1 MGKQYQDGLTIVTEI
16 KEGAIGDLRIAL
28 SLIEADIEENPYI
41 PFVTFDTLHFCRWII
56 FEEQYGKSNPRFP
69 STLVLSSN
77 FDEPFEFHL
86 KELYDKGIN
95 GLNLVYQHCK
105 GYPAENERSP
115 ERVKDYMRRHNV
127 GYNTLYVGT
136 RGRTVIQIRREAD
149 LRTKIQLYLDKAIC
163 DPEFKDLGPE
173 AVRGKI
179 QQFVE
184 SQPELQWALEK
195 TIFES
200 SKWPRLRDLWPI
212 LLILL
217 IAIFPIIIGSLTT
230 GWIGAGLFFL
240 MILFILG
247 AALKLRTLE
256 KNDEQYPAVTDYK
269 HVRDLSVREDQ
280 IVQNQM
286 SSITYVKAG
295 WLRRTVLQ
303 IVLWAIDMAGRYI
316 YTKGKLGSIPSI
328 HYARWVMVDQGIRL
342 IFFSNFDGSWE
353 NYLGDFIDKAAS
365 GLTAVWSNTRG
376 FPRSR
381 GLVNEG
387 ATDEQRFKA
396 YARNSQVI
404 TNVWFSAYKR
414 LSVQNINNNSHI
426 RSGLFAALNQGQIK
440 EWLRR
445 F

>member
-1 MGKQYQDGLTIVTEI
+1 MGKQYQDGLTIVAEI

-41 PFVTFDTLHFCRWII
+41 PFVTFDTLHFCRWVI
-56 FEEQYGKSNPRFP
+56 FEEQYEISHHRFP
-69 STLVLSSN
+69 STLVFSSN
-77 FDEPFEFHL
+77 FDEPFESHL
-86 KELYDKGIN
+86 KELQDKGIN

-105 GYPAENERSP
+105 GYPAENERTP
-115 ERVKDYMRRHNV
+115 ERVTDFIRRHNV

-136 RGRTVIQIRREAD
+136 RGRTVLQIRCEAD
-149 LRTKIQLYLDKAIC
+149 LRNKIQLYLDKAIC
-163 DPEFKDLGPE
+163 DPEFKNLE
-173 AVRGKI
+173 AESVRDKI
-179 QQFVE
+179 QQFVK
-184 SQPELQWALEK
+184 SQPELQWALDK
-195 TIFES
+195 SIFKS

-212 LLILL
+212 LFILVIL
-217 IAIFPIIIGSLTT
+217 IFPIIIGSLTT
-230 GWIGAGLFFL
+230 AWIGAGLFSL
-240 MILFILG
+240 MILLMLW
-247 AALKLRTLE
+247 AAIKLRTLE
-256 KNDEQYPAVTDYK
+256 KSDEQYSAVTDYK

-286 SSITYVKAG
+286 SSVTYVKAG
-295 WLRRTVLQ
+295 WLRKLILKT
-303 IVLWAIDMAGRYI
+303 VLWAIDLAGRYS

-328 HYARWVMVDQGIRL
+328 HYARWVMVDQGRRL

-381 GLVNEG
+381 WLVNEG

-404 TNVWFSAYKR
+404 TNVWYSAYKR